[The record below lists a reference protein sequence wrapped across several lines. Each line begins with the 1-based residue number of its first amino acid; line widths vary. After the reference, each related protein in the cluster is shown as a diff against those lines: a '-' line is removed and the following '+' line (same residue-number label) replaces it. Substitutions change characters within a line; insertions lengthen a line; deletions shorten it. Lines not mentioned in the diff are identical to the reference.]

1 MPTRRRSFLKS
12 LAAAP
17 LLPRTLLVAPEAAPQ
32 APPSASP
39 SPAPLP
45 PGASPS
51 PTVPGPV
58 AEALGQVVQQRYGS
72 QLEPGDLD
80 EIKKNIEDNLQ
91 AADRLKKAL
100 RLINADEPVN
110 LFQATP
116 PVPGPATTPR
126 AAHGSAA
133 RASAT
138 RGSTTR

>member
-17 LLPRTLLVAPEAAPQ
+17 LLPRTLLATPQGAPQ
-32 APPSASP
+32 AAPSASP
-39 SPAPLP
+39 STSALP
-45 PGASPS
+45 PEPGPSPS
-51 PTVPGPV
+51 PSPVPGPV

-100 RLINADEPVN
+100 RLTNADEPVN
-110 LFQATP
+110 LFQASPATP
-116 PVPGPATTPR
+116 AVPGHR
-126 AAHGSAA
+126 
-133 RASAT
+133 
-138 RGSTTR
+138 

>member
-17 LLPRTLLVAPEAAPQ
+17 LLPRTLLATPQGAPQ
-32 APPSASP
+32 ATPSASP
-39 SPAPLP
+39 STSAPP
-45 PGASPS
+45 PVPGPSPS

-91 AADRLKKAL
+91 AADKLKKAL
-100 RLINADEPVN
+100 RLTNADEPVN
-110 LFQATP
+110 LFQAS
-116 PVPGPATTPR
+116 PATPVVPR
-126 AAHGSAA
+126 Q
-133 RASAT
+133 R
-138 RGSTTR
+138 